1 MALAA
6 KALQVDRVVCAALLN
21 FDNVMDLQ
29 VNGWAKALQVV
40 FSAQAMPAEV
50 ASIRWEKWA
59 QIFV

>member
-6 KALQVDRVVCAALLN
+6 KTLQVDRVVCAALLN
-21 FDNVMDLQ
+21 FDNVMNLQ
-29 VNGWAKALQVV
+29 VNGWAKALEVV
-40 FSAQAMPAEV
+40 FRPKAMPAVV